1 VSVPMTP
8 PASASRY
15 ELEQVWLSASER
27 LLDWDDSFHELLL
40 GDRIR
45 MQAFRAAIDEVVE
58 PGMTVL
64 DLGTGTGILAEWALQ
79 NGAARVYGLELN
91 EDILAA
97 AVARLGAAGYG
108 ASFTPIHGIS
118 LDLPLPEHVD
128 VIVSETLGNLA
139 DNEGTVEILDDA
151 RRRFLAPG
159 GLMIPSRIESY
170 LVPVAAE
177 RAHTLVS
184 TCTVADV
191 DAGDWL
197 SRVKK
202 RGGRDQFDVYYD
214 AVLPRS
220 SHLGAPRVAR
230 RYDLSRA
237 NEATYS
243 ETLTWTVQDAGPLT
257 GFKGYFIATLSP
269 TVALDISGDDPGSG
283 AGDTRTSSDSW
294 KHCYLPIANPVLV
307 RRDDRIRLELTRA
320 ARPDRPF
327 QQAYHWKG
335 AVLRGRTPI
344 ATFSNR
350 QHPEHSGH
358 PRGPHT
364 TSATAGATSPRLSA
378 AALSSFAAQ
387 RR

>member
-1 VSVPMTP
+1 MTP
-8 PASASRY
+8 PAGASRY

-45 MQAFRAAIDEVVE
+45 MRAFQAAIEEVVR

-64 DLGTGTGILAEWALQ
+64 DLGTGTGILAEWALK

-91 EDILAA
+91 QDILAT
-97 AVARLGAAGYG
+97 AVERVGTAGYG
-108 ASFTPIHGIS
+108 ASFKPIQGMS
-118 LDLPLPEHVD
+118 LDVTLPEAVD

-139 DNEGTVEILDDA
+139 DNEGMVEILDDA

-159 GLMIPSRIESY
+159 GRMIPSRVESY

-191 DAGDWL
+191 DPGDWL
-197 SRVKK
+197 SRVKMH
-202 RGGRDQFDVYYD
+202 GARDQFDVYYD

-220 SHLGAPRVAR
+220 SHLASARVAR
-230 RYDLSRA
+230 RYDLDRA
-237 NEATYS
+237 NDAMYS
-243 ETLTWTVQDAGPLT
+243 ETLTWTVHDAGPLT

-269 TVALDISGDDPGSG
+269 TVTLDISGDDPGSG
-283 AGDTRTSSDSW
+283 ARDTRTSSDSW

-307 RRDDRIRLELTRA
+307 CRDDRIRLELTRA

-335 AVLRGRTPI
+335 AVLRGRTTI

-350 QHPEHSGH
+350 HH
-358 PRGPHT
+358 PRSSGQPHGLDT
-364 TSATAGATSPRLSA
+364 RSATELGVPL
-378 AALSSFAAQ
+378 
-387 RR
+387 

>member
-1 VSVPMTP
+1 MSVPMTP

-15 ELEQVWLSASER
+15 DLEQVWLSASER
-27 LLDWDDSFHELLL
+27 LLDWDDTFHELLL

-45 MQAFRAAIDEVVE
+45 MRAFRAAIDEVVQ

-64 DLGTGTGILAEWALQ
+64 DLGTGTGILARWALQ
-79 NGAARVYGLELN
+79 NGAARVYGIELN

-97 AVARLGAAGYG
+97 AVERLATAGYG
-108 ASFTPIHGIS
+108 ASFKPIHGMS
-118 LDLPLPEHVD
+118 LDVSLPEPVD

-159 GLMIPSRIESY
+159 GLMIPARVESY

-177 RAHTLVS
+177 RAHTLVT

-202 RGGRDQFDVYYD
+202 HGGRDQFDVYYD
-214 AVLPRS
+214 AVLPSS
-220 SHLGAPRVAR
+220 SHLAPARVAR
-230 RYDLSRA
+230 RYDLGRA
-237 NEATYS
+237 NDATYC
-243 ETLTWTVQDAGPLT
+243 ETLTWTVHDAGPLT

-269 TVALDISGDDPGSG
+269 TVALDISGDDPGSD
-283 AGDTRTSSDSW
+283 ARDTRDTRTSSDSW

-307 RRDDRIRLELTRA
+307 CRDDRIRLELTRA

-335 AVLRGRTPI
+335 AVLRGRAAI
-344 ATFSNR
+344 ATFGNR
-350 QHPEHSGH
+350 QHP
-358 PRGPHT
+358 
-364 TSATAGATSPRLSA
+364 
-378 AALSSFAAQ
+378 
-387 RR
+387 